1 MLSADSASC
10 LLDDFGPLPVVRPAT
25 VAELGELV
33 RGAAA
38 EDRGIYPLG
47 GRTMLEV
54 GLPPAKLG
62 TAVDLTALA
71 DVIDYPAH
79 DMTITVRAGITIA
92 ELQRRLAAEGQRL
105 PIDVPQSDRATL
117 GGALA
122 VNVSGP
128 RRHGSGTLR
137 DYVIGLSTVN
147 DEGQETK
154 AGGRV
159 VKNVAGY
166 DLCKLHIGALG
177 TLGVI
182 TQVTL
187 KVRPRPE
194 AQALLTLGCAASELG
209 SLLDVL
215 HRSRTRPSCVDV
227 LNGIAAREVAT
238 ASGAALPAAAWIV
251 VVGFEDNDDAV
262 NWQVQRLMTEVAS
275 VRLQGVEAR
284 AGAAGTPLWS
294 ALVEQVG
301 RPGRLAFT
309 ANLLPGAT
317 ADFCS
322 RAQQLAPTIALQA
335 HAGVGIVRG
344 FVDDVTEES
353 ARPLLR
359 DLLSEAGAAR
369 GNLVLTRCPP
379 AWKRT
384 LPVWGTPRGDVALMR
399 QVKAKF
405 DPRGVF
411 NPGRFVDGM

>member
-1 MLSADSASC
+1 MHSADPASC
-10 LLDDFGPLPVVRPAT
+10 LIDDFGPLPVVRPSSVT
-25 VAELGELV
+25 DLGDLV

-38 EDRGIYPLG
+38 ENRAIYPLG
-47 GRTMLEV
+47 GRTMLDV
-54 GLPPAKLG
+54 GLPPVKPG

-79 DMTITVRAGITIA
+79 DMTVTVRAGITMA
-92 ELQRRLAAEGQRL
+92 ELQRLLAAKGQRL
-105 PIDVPQSDRATL
+105 PVDVPQSERATL

-128 RRHGSGTLR
+128 RRQGSGTFR

-194 AQALLTLGCAASELG
+194 AQALLTLGCGPGELAP
-209 SLLDVL
+209 LLDVL

-227 LNGIAAREVAT
+227 LNSGAAREVAA
-238 ASGAALPAAAWIV
+238 ASGAALPEAAWIV

-262 NWQVQRLMTEVAS
+262 TWQLQQAMTEIAA

-284 AGAAGTPLWS
+284 AGTAGAPLWS

-301 RPGRLAFT
+301 RLGRLAFK

-317 ADFCS
+317 AEFCL
-322 RAQQLAPTIALQA
+322 RAQQLASSIAIQA
-335 HAGVGIVRG
+335 HAGAGIVRG
-344 FVDDVTEES
+344 FLDDVTEEA
-353 ARPLLR
+353 ARALMR
-359 DLLSEAGAAR
+359 DLLAAAGAAR
-369 GNLVLTRCPP
+369 GNIVLTRCPP

-384 LPVWGTPRGDVALMR
+384 LPAWGTPRGDVAVMR

-411 NPGRFVDGM
+411 NPGRFLDGI